1 MALLLVTGASS
12 GLGLATATT
21 LAEAG
26 HDVVVHARD
35 AARLNDETLQRRMRG
50 AVYGDLSRLEETRG
64 VAEQANTV
72 GRYDAVIHN
81 AGTMS
86 ASDALAVNT
95 IAPYVLTALM
105 APPGR
110 CIVLSSSMHLS
121 GTPRTDVLDE
131 GRVSYCDSKLYVTAF
146 AFALA
151 HRWPQMLAHAVD
163 PGWVPTRMGGRSAPD
178 SLTEGHRTQE
188 WLATADQAEID
199 PRSGAY
205 WHHGQARR
213 AHPAAY
219 DREFQDELLW
229 ALEARTGIA
238 LPA

>member
-1 MALLLVTGASS
+1 MALLLVTGTST
-12 GLGLATATT
+12 GLGRATATT
-21 LAEAG
+21 LAAAG

-35 AARLNDETLQRRMRG
+35 AARLKDETLPRRMRG
-50 AVYGDLSRLEETRG
+50 AVYGDLSRLEETRR
-64 VAEQANTV
+64 VAEQANEV
-72 GRYDAVIHN
+72 GRFDAVIHN
-81 AGTMS
+81 AGTMT

-95 IAPYVLTALM
+95 VAPYVLTALM
-105 APPGR
+105 ERPGR

-131 GRVSYCDSKLYVTAF
+131 GRVSYSDSKLYVTAF

-151 HRWPQMLAHAVD
+151 HRWPQVLAHAVD

-178 SLTEGHRTQE
+178 SLVEGHRTQE
-188 WLATADQAEID
+188 WLATAGETAIN
-199 PRSGAY
+199 PRSGGY

-213 AHPAAY
+213 AHPATY
-219 DREFQDELLW
+219 DAGFQDELLD

-238 LPA
+238 LPT